1 MMHLSKFL
9 HTESGKIL
17 MSIILGLGLATLFK
31 TVCKDKNCIIYK
43 APPIDDIDD
52 KIYKFQNKCYTYK
65 NVSVKCGNKPI
76 KME

>member
-1 MMHLSKFL
+1 MKELKYSIFN
-9 HTESGKIL
+9 TEKYI
-17 MSIILGLGLATLFK
+17 
-31 TVCKDKNCIIYK
+31 
-43 APPIDDIDD
+43 PIDDIDD